1 MNSSA
6 LKGTVLLLIT
16 ALIWGTAFVAQTSAA
31 DNVDPFTFNA
41 SRNIIA
47 VVFLT
52 MVITV
57 KEKLETKE
65 AKPAAAPASPAEK
78 VNFMGDTRAIV
89 IGGALCGL
97 ALFAA
102 SYLQQAGIGAYPP
115 EAAASGRA
123 GFITATYVI
132 MVALCSLFMGKKVH
146 PLVLVATVVC
156 VVGMY
161 LLCMSGG
168 IEGIYMGDVLVLL
181 SAAGFAAHIIVID
194 RYVAL
199 DAFRLSRVQFIASGG
214 LSLICAL
221 IFEQPTVSAIAL
233 ALLPILFAGIMSDGV
248 AYTLQFVGQKF
259 VNATAATI
267 IMSLE
272 SVFAALAGWL
282 LLAERLGVQE
292 IIGCALVFAA
302 VMLAQAPDFLKK
314 PAEGEG
320 DTANSALKSED
331 AARNAAD
338 AAASMAIEAGA
349 ASSN

>member
-52 MVITV
+52 VVITV
-57 KEKLETKE
+57 KEKLE
-65 AKPAAAPASPAEK
+65 AKGPKTAASNAAAPAEK
-78 VNFMGDTRAIV
+78 VNFMGDTRGIV

-146 PLVLVATVVC
+146 PLVLVATAIC

-168 IEGIYMGDVLVLL
+168 IDGIYLGDVLVLL
-181 SAAGFAAHIIVID
+181 SAVGFAAHIIVID

-221 IFEQPTVSAIAL
+221 IFEQPTISAIAL

-282 LLAERLGVQE
+282 LLAERLGFQE
-292 IIGCALVFAA
+292 ILGCALVFAA
-302 VMLAQAPDFLKK
+302 VILAQTPDFFKK
-314 PAEGEG
+314 PAD
-320 DTANSALKSED
+320 DTQDQSPSNYALSED
-331 AARNAAD
+331 NF
-338 AAASMAIEAGA
+338 STM
-349 ASSN
+349 

>member
-1 MNSSA
+1 MNTRA

-47 VVFLT
+47 VAFLT
-52 MVITV
+52 IVIAV
-57 KEKLETKE
+57 KEKLA
-65 AKPAAAPASPAEK
+65 AKNPQTSTTPAAAAPAEK
-78 VNFMGDTRAIV
+78 TNFLGDTRAIV

-102 SYLQQAGIGAYPP
+102 SYLQQLGIATYPP

-132 MVALCSLFMGKKVH
+132 MVALCSLFMGKKLH

-156 VVGMY
+156 VAGMY

-168 IEGIYMGDVLVLL
+168 VSGIYLGDVLVLL
-181 SAAGFAAHIIVID
+181 SAVGFAAHIIVID

-199 DAFRLSRVQFIASGG
+199 DAFRLSRVQFITSGG
-214 LSLICAL
+214 LGLVCAL
-221 IFEQPTVSAIAL
+221 VFESPTPAAIGL

-282 LLAERLGVQE
+282 LLAERLGFQE

-314 PAEGEG
+314 PEEKPEEAPVEGASEL
-320 DTANSALKSED
+320 ANA
-331 AARNAAD
+331 
-338 AAASMAIEAGA
+338 
-349 ASSN
+349 